1 MLELMKYP
9 NVHIILKIS
18 IYLLDYFHCYWLF
31 YRLYCSD
38 DVLILLQV
46 RHFNFFLGPE
56 AQHCIYLLQGPT
68 VPLESLVWWI
78 IAKQKPI
85 VLVRFEIKS
94 VWKPSHLWSFQ
105 SLDSSFF
112 MLIWTCVLVS
122 FTCTKSLKDMDWL
135 LLMFACLVVGA
146 Q

>member
-9 NVHIILKIS
+9 NVHKIIKIS
-18 IYLLDYFHCYWLF
+18 VNLLDYFHCYSLF

-38 DVLILLQV
+38 EVLFLLQV
-46 RHFNFFLGPE
+46 LHFNFFLGPE
-56 AQHCIYLLQGPT
+56 AQHCIGLLQGPT
-68 VPLESLVWWI
+68 VPLEFLVWWI
-78 IAKQKPI
+78 ISNQKPI
-85 VLVRFEIKS
+85 VLDRFEIKS

-105 SLDSSFF
+105 SLYSSFF
-112 MLIWTCVLVS
+112 MLIRTCVLVS
-122 FTCTKSLKDMDWL
+122 STCTKSLKDMDWL